1 MQYSRKDIIEEIKKI
16 FEQSPSDTTASDLD
30 RRARKARDKK
40 PLKTPKRTGPT
51 STAVEKTGTSSSGAS
66 KTTAKSD
73 AAKATKEKAAKEKA
87 AKEKAERTKKEKA
100 KADAVAQRI
109 TGLGGAK
116 FWARLDG
123 EYEVKV
129 KTVMALQNRNWWEKP
144 VDWDDEYYEETE
156 TFSARDKDT
165 SGLTNAKLDYDTTA
179 AEPYEDMYRRQGYSQ
194 VYQNV
199 RRVLMRPGAVDYQS
213 AAAENLVQQA
223 SLIKPRI
230 PYFINVSHNMHS
242 KRVSDSNK
250 SSHISSGMAPGAT
263 VAPKQKFFH
272 KHPLNDAK
280 NKKLVVKTIERSLA
294 PAKEGGE
301 FVIGIPY
308 FYWPNYGSSVGA
320 PVTTNSEF
328 AVICLYPMFA
338 SDKYASKDYVV
349 VRAIPFR
356 TRQSIALGIGAAFY
370 NWTWAEGFGD
380 LGPAGTRLS
389 VKTIQKGDE
398 NKFNAMTNRPGEFSV
413 MANQSSIINKK
424 IDGHIALLNN
434 FIKHLNKSIAD
445 KQVVS
450 DCTKIVNNYVKYLS
464 ELRKHTVFLSSTTRN
479 YADMAMHW
487 VPLINYGGI
496 VSDAQKALW
505 PGAQK

>member
-1 MQYSRKDIIEEIKKI
+1 MQYSRQQILEEIKKI
-16 FEQSPSDTTASDLD
+16 FAEGPPINQAALKQTAASD
-30 RRARKARDKK
+30 
-40 PLKTPKRTGPT
+40 
-51 STAVEKTGTSSSGAS
+51 SSSSGPKGATAAAGTSAGTAAS
-66 KTTAKSD
+66 KSKPAGDKSTEDAK
-73 AAKATKEKAAKEKA
+73 KAAAARKE
-87 AKEKAERTKKEKA
+87 EEKA
-100 KADAVAQRI
+100 KAAAMAARI
-109 TGLGGAK
+109 ADMGGNK
-116 FWARLDG
+116 FWARLDN

-129 KTVMALQNRNWWEKP
+129 KTVMALQNRNWWNKP
-144 VDWDDEYYEETE
+144 DDWDDEYYEETGK
-156 TFSARDKDT
+156 FSAKDKDSPGE
-165 SGLTNAKLDYDTTA
+165 SGALDYDTTA
-179 AEPYEDMYRRQGYSQ
+179 AEPDEAMYRRQGYSQ

-213 AAAENLVQQA
+213 AAAENLVQQV

-242 KRVSDSNK
+242 KRVTTDNK
-250 SSHISSGMAPGAT
+250 NSRIMSGMTGRASSGAPQQ
-263 VAPKQKFFH
+263 VFFH

-308 FYWPNYGSSVGA
+308 FYWPNYGSGVGA

-338 SDKYASKDYVV
+338 SDKYASKERVI

-380 LGPAGTRLS
+380 KFKNKKLPLS
-389 VKTIQKGDE
+389 TVQQGDE
-398 NKFNAMTNRPGEFSV
+398 NKYKAMTNLPGEFSV
-413 MANQSSIINKK
+413 MASQFKIINDK
-424 IDGHIALLNN
+424 IDGHKALLKN

-450 DCTKIVNNYVKYLS
+450 DCTKIVKNYVSYLG
-464 ELRKHTVFLSSTTRN
+464 ELRKHTIFLAASSGRK
-479 YADMAMHW
+479 YQDMATHW
-487 VPLINYGGI
+487 IPLINYGGI
-496 VSDAQKALW
+496 ISDAQKALW
-505 PGAQK
+505 PGAQKALWPGAQK